1 VIGTPKYGIGMKG
14 GLSWDGVDTPFGQ
27 PDRDMIDYWHEQGV
41 RHVAKFMDEPGS
53 QAEWDM

>member
-1 VIGTPKYGIGMKG
+1 MKG